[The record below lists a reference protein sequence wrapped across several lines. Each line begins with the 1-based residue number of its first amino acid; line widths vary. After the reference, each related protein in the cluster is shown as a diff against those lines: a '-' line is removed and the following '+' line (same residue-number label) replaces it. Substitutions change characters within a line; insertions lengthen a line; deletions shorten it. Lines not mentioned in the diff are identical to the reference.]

1 VRLRRRRD
9 VRARKARRTGRRAE
23 PARVALAQP
32 RRGRHA
38 LPIATSPAP
47 AARGFSLRDT
57 YWPLLLLL
65 PLALIALLRGAP
77 GIDERWENHQAHFW
91 LVLVTAAVCL
101 VLAVAITE
109 GARRR
114 RDARLLLIGLAFV
127 VSAGFLGLHALAT
140 PGVALSG
147 RNAGFVLATPVG
159 LILSGILAGLSAVEY
174 KLQTSLWIVR
184 HARLL
189 LGLVLALIVAWGAVS
204 LAEVGRLSRPVAP
217 SEIDAPLGAFAAAG
231 VVAYAFAA
239 LGYFRVYARRG
250 SGLAFAVAFA
260 FALLAEALAVSV
272 LSLATSWQ
280 LSWWEWHGL
289 MVVGFL
295 AIGAAAWREW
305 NEERFSALYLD
316 ETLRGHKEVTV
327 LFADLAGFTPFT
339 EAHGSAD
346 VHSMLMTYFGRLAPM
361 IRDEFDGEVAEFVG
375 DQIFAVFNKA
385 GDQPDHAVRAARAG
399 LALQRVA
406 AEIRAESGHPHWPRF
421 RVGINTGEVLA
432 GVVGDRGHRIHG
444 VFGDTVNLGSRLEG
458 QSPVDGVMIGA
469 ATYAQLPQGV
479 VAERQHDLHVKGKA
493 EPVVAYVLRSVPEP

>member
-1 VRLRRRRD
+1 M
-9 VRARKARRTGRRAE
+9 AAS
-23 PARVALAQP
+23 
-32 RRGRHA
+32 
-38 LPIATSPAP
+38 TSPAAP
-47 AARGFSLRDT
+47 KLSLRDT

-65 PLALIALLRGAP
+65 PLALIGLLRGAP
-77 GIDERWENHQAHFW
+77 HVDERWENHSAHFW
-91 LVLVTAAVCL
+91 IVLVTAGVCL
-101 VLAVAITE
+101 VLAVTISE

-147 RNAGFVLATPVG
+147 KNAGFVLATPVG
-159 LILSGILAGLSAVEY
+159 LVLAGVLAGLSAIEY

-184 HARLL
+184 HGRLL
-189 LGLVLALIVAWGAVS
+189 LGLVLAVIVAWAIVS
-204 LAEVGRLSRPVAP
+204 LAEVGPLSRPVKP
-217 SEIDAPLGAFAAAG
+217 SDVTAPLAAFAGVG
-231 VVAYAFAA
+231 VVAYTYAA
-239 LGYFRVYARRG
+239 ISYFRVYHRRR

-260 FALLAEALAVSV
+260 FALLAEALAVAV

-289 MVVGFL
+289 MVIGFL
-295 AIGAAAWREW
+295 SIGAASWREW

-339 EAHGSAD
+339 EANGSAD
-346 VHSMLMTYFGRLAPM
+346 VHSMLVTYFGRLAPM

-385 GDQPDHAVRAARAG
+385 GDQPDHALRAARAG

-406 AEIRAESGHPHWPRF
+406 AEIRDGAGHPEWPRF
-421 RVGINTGEVLA
+421 RCGINTGEVLA

-469 ATYAQLPQGV
+469 ATYEQLPPGT
-479 VAERQHDLHVKGKA
+479 VAERRPDLQVKGKS
-493 EPVVAYVLRSVPEP
+493 EPVIAYVLQSLP